1 MKRRRAIILPV
12 VLVLIG
18 LLALTMAGFVFFI
31 RAETA
36 GTAAFGDA
44 QQARLACESGF
55 EYVVALLRVS
65 RDDAGAW
72 FDAPSRFRNM
82 LVWGAQYEFDKDPAR
97 QAGGSR
103 SQILQEKG
111 VPPAAWRFSVVA
123 PSADDA
129 PNLRAIRYGLTPEAS
144 KLNLNT
150 ATETQIEQ
158 LFTPLLLDLG
168 IENAAELVAAVLD
181 WRDTDDATRPGG
193 AESEYYN
200 TLKPPY
206 NAKATGKFDTVEELL
221 LVKGFTAAVL
231 YGEDVNRNGLLDPN
245 EDDGDASFPEY
256 DNADGVLNRGLAP
269 YLTVW
274 SREPDTALDNKPRI
288 YLGNAG
294 EVRARIEMYFQAGEL
309 SDATINFLTSVS
321 GQVPQMASAADLY
334 PIGVPPGLAGGEAGQ
349 PQVPGEQPQGEAG
362 DGPVDEGGKGGESGE
377 SGEQKPDESKE
388 KSRAQSRRGEQKK
401 PEPENPEAEGQEQ
414 EEPTPQNTTGLQPG
428 MRGEGALTG
437 GRTPGGESGGKSGQG
452 QPQPGPQQPGAGGPP
467 PGGAGGGA
475 GAGVFLPNSPVTLE
489 ELPIIMDRFTTRNPQ
504 QAAEGIAGLININ
517 TASPRVLALIPGIT
531 PEAVASIVEA
541 RKQLDPNTMKTI
553 AWPVTA
559 GIIDPGIWKAIA
571 PYITTKSY
579 QFKVEV
585 LGYADHAKLMK
596 RMEYQIEMLGSL
608 AQVRYQRDLSA
619 LGMAW
624 PVDDDA
630 LIQSNR

>member
-1 MKRRRAIILPV
+1 MRRRGIILPV

-44 QQARLACESGF
+44 QQARLACDSGF

-65 RDDAGAW
+65 RDDAGVW
-72 FDAPSRFRNM
+72 FDAPSRFRNV

-103 SQILQEKG
+103 AQILEQKG
-111 VPPAAWRFSVVA
+111 TVPAAWRFSIVA

-129 PNLRAIRYGLTPEAS
+129 PNLRAIRYGITPESS

-150 ATETQIEQ
+150 ASEAQIEQ

-181 WRDTDDATRPGG
+181 WRDNDDATRPGG
-193 AESEYYN
+193 AENEYYN
-200 TLKPPY
+200 TLAPPY

-256 DNADGVLNRGLAP
+256 DNADGVLNRGVAP

-294 EVRARIEMYFQAGEL
+294 EVRARIEMYIQPGEL
-309 SDATINFLTSVS
+309 SEATINFLASVA
-321 GQVPQMASAADLY
+321 GQAQQMASPADLY

-362 DGPVDEGGKGGESGE
+362 DGPVDEGGKGGET
-377 SGEQKPDESKE
+377 GEQKPDEKQKGRS
-388 KSRAQSRRGEQKK
+388 QSRRGGDQKK
-401 PEPENPEAEGQEQ
+401 PDPKNAEENSGQDEGQ
-414 EEPTPQNTTGLQPG
+414 PQNTTGLPTG
-428 MRGEGALTG
+428 AGGDGAMRGGM
-437 GRTPGGESGGKSGQG
+437 TPGGQSGGRSGDAG
-452 QPQPGPQQPGAGGPP
+452 QPQSGPQQPGAGQQ
-467 PGGAGGGA
+467 PGRGRGAAGG
-475 GAGVFLPNSPVTLE
+475 GVFLPNSPVTLE

-504 QAAEGIAGLININ
+504 QAAEGVAGLININ

-531 PEAVASIVEA
+531 PEAVASLVEA

-579 QFKVEV
+579 QFRIEV

-630 LIQSNR
+630 LIQTNR